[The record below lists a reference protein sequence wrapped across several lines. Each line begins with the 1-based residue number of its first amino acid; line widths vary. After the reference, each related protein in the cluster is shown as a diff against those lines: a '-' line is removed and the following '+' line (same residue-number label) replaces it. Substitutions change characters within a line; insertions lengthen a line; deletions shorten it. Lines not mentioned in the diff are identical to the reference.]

1 MSTARDNGSE
11 SSEAGITPTAVDI
24 VQRYVVWDRDEP
36 RSLKLLGGKLPTLSD
51 RFKAALA
58 GDARHI
64 SDEDLNELLRRDW
77 RPRLTPA

>member
-11 SSEAGITPTAVDI
+11 SSEAGIRPTAVDI

-36 RSLKLLGGKLPTLSD
+36 RYLKLLGGKLPTLSD
-51 RFKAALA
+51 RFKAALT